1 MSALTIIM
9 YHYVRPIQASA
20 YPGLKG
26 LELEGFRRQ
35 LDHLASKHVFVSPQ
49 DLINAVK
56 GESLPN
62 DACLLTFD
70 DGYKDHIDFVFPEL
84 AKRKL
89 SGAFF
94 PPAQAVTERRMLDVN
109 LIHLVLARQP
119 DSLQLIDDIRVAC
132 LGFGVNEATFKLHW
146 DNLAKPSRYDSKEIV
161 FIKRVLQHALHEDIR
176 RAIAEHMFKKYVSD
190 DLTGFADSFY
200 LSTYDCRNM
209 LAAGMYFGSHG
220 FRHVWFNKISK
231 ADQELEIDLSLGFLG
246 GIGAATRDWM
256 MCYPYGGYNEDTLEI
271 LRRKGC
277 RIGLTTKIATVD
289 MQSYSRLELPRFDTN
304 DFPQ

>member
-1 MSALTIIM
+1 VSALTIVM

-20 YPGLKG
+20 YPGMKG

-35 LDHLASKHVFVSPQ
+35 LDHLASKFVFVSPQ

-56 GESLPN
+56 GEALPS

-84 AKRKL
+84 VKRKL

-94 PPAQAVTERRMLDVN
+94 PPAQAITERRMLDVN

-119 DSLQLIDDIRVAC
+119 DSLRLIDDIRLAC
-132 LGFGVNEATFKLHW
+132 LGFGVDEATFKLHW

-161 FIKRVLQHALHEDIR
+161 FIKRVLQHGLPEDVR
-176 RAIAEHMFKKYVSD
+176 RKIAEHLFRKYVSV
-190 DLTGFADSFY
+190 DLAGFADTFY
-200 LSTYDCRNM
+200 LSTSDCRNM
-209 LAAGMYFGSHG
+209 LAAGMYIGCHG

-231 ADQELEIDLSLGFLG
+231 ADQELEIDLSLRFLG
-246 GIGAATRDWM
+246 DIGAATQDWM
-256 MCYPYGGYNEDTLEI
+256 MCYPYGGYNEDTLDV
-271 LRRKGC
+271 LRAKNC
-277 RIGLTTKIATVD
+277 CAGLTTKVATVD
-289 MQSYSRLELPRFDTN
+289 MKTCDNLQLPRFDTN